1 MIPIDDA
8 WDQIYKHAKYMETE
22 LISTVEAIGRITA
35 EKIISKIN
43 VPHFNRSA
51 MDGYA
56 LKAEDTFNA
65 SPHKPNVLKIIDEI
79 RISETSSRTLN
90 NAEAIKLA
98 TGSPIP
104 KGADAVI
111 KVEDTKRI
119 NDTIE
124 IYTSLPRGKNIQRE
138 GEDIKKNDLILDQ
151 VHLIRPQ
158 DIGMLL
164 ACGRFN
170 IKVYKKPTV
179 AIISTGNE
187 LVEHKEKLKV
197 GEIFETNSYML
208 MNHTKLYGGNPIRLE
223 KVIDDVKS
231 LNETLIEALKYD
243 IIVFTGGTSVGELD
257 LLPNIME
264 MNGKIL
270 VHGISMRPGSPTAI
284 AIVKNKLIFCLPGF
298 PVASLIA
305 FETFVG
311 PYIRYVQ
318 RFKLI
323 EPRPKVKARL
333 SKGIPS
339 VLGRRDFVRVRI
351 EETQRG
357 SIAIPT
363 RSSGSGIIS
372 STVNADGILIIPEEK
387 EGFEKDELID
397 VLLYLPYNKAYW

>member
-1 MIPIDDA
+1 MTPIDDA

-22 LISTVEAIGRITA
+22 IIPTIDSIGRITV
-35 EKIISKIN
+35 EKIISKMD

-65 SPHKPNVLKIIDEI
+65 SPHKPNLLKIIDEI
-79 RISETSSRTLN
+79 GISEASSKILK
-90 NAEAIKLA
+90 NAEVIKVA

-104 KGADAVI
+104 NGADVVI
-111 KVEDTKRI
+111 KIEDTKRI

-138 GEDIKKNDLILDQ
+138 GEDIKKEDLILDQ

-164 ACGRFN
+164 ACGEFDV
-170 IKVYKKPTV
+170 KVFKKPTV

-187 LVEHKEKLKV
+187 LVEHRKKLEI
-197 GEIFETNSYML
+197 GEIYETNSYML
-208 MNHTKLYGGNPIRLE
+208 MNHVKLYGGNPIRLS
-223 KVIDDVKS
+223 KVIDDVNS
-231 LNETLIEALKYD
+231 LNETLMEALKND
-243 IIVFTGGTSVGELD
+243 IIIFTGGTSVGELD
-257 LLPNIME
+257 LLPEIME

-284 AIVKNKLIFCLPGF
+284 ALVKDKLIFCLPGF

-333 SKGIPS
+333 SKGVPS

-351 EETQRG
+351 EETERG
-357 SIAIPT
+357 IIAIPT
-363 RSSGSGIIS
+363 RTSGSGIIS
-372 STVNADGILIIPEEK
+372 STVNADGVLIVPEEK
-387 EGFEKDELID
+387 EGFEKDELVDI
-397 VLLYLPYNKAYW
+397 LLYLPYNKAYW